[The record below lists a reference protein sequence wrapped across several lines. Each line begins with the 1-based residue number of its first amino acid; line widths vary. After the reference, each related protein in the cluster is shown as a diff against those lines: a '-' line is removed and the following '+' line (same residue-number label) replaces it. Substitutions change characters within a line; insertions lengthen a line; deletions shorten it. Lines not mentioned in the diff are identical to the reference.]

1 MQIDNQLL
9 TNQTFTKDIQLS
21 VFKRNLPLFIWVAF
35 SLLTIACYEYGV
47 FFFTYN
53 VTGISKLILYLYLF
67 LVHVFFIFGY
77 RRGTRSPMVKQ
88 EPLNL
93 FKKNQLIGIVT
104 IGVTLFL
111 FFSFLN
117 LLRSGVSF
125 SSSFSDLNYA
135 RRNWIQSQGG
145 LKNHFFFIL
154 SISIIPY
161 VSISTTYWNNISK
174 RKKLLLIL
182 LVLFYISEGVRGGS
196 RSGIYSIFTI
206 FFIGILSAI
215 ISMRIKMYLR
225 KFAIL
230 TCILML
236 LFLSY
241 CTKVRVSRNRTTTSG
256 YVRQLLTVPEY
267 SKTIKRE
274 HPFLSILPDW
284 LGPGVISATYYL
296 GHGYDGLARC
306 LEKPFKGVGWGMGS
320 STVVLRNMSRF
331 LKDDDIYNLSYFY
344 RLQKEDGFPKSLWIT
359 MYPWIAS
366 DFTFT
371 GSIVFLY
378 FLGWLLG
385 ASWMSS
391 LKFYDPAAAIC
402 LTIIFSTMMHCHN
415 NFSTGDYVSWT
426 LFWGSISAFIIT
438 RRYRFKWAY

>member
-1 MQIDNQLL
+1 MQVNNLL
-9 TNQTFTKDIQLS
+9 PKNQTFPSNIQLS
-21 VFKRNLPLFIWVAF
+21 VFKRNLPLIIWITF
-35 SLLTIACYEYGV
+35 SLLTIICYEYGV

-53 VTGISKLILYLYLF
+53 VSGISKLILYLYLF
-67 LVHVFFIFGY
+67 FVHVFFIFGY
-77 RRGTRSPMVKQ
+77 RRGIRSPMIKQ

-93 FKKNQLIGIVT
+93 IKKNQLIGIVT
-104 IGVTLFL
+104 VGVTLFL

-117 LLRSGVSF
+117 LIRSGVSL
-125 SSSFSDLNYA
+125 SSSISDLNYA
-135 RRNWIQSQGG
+135 RKNWIQNQGG

-161 VSISTTYWNNISK
+161 VSISTAYWNSIDK

-182 LVLFYISEGVRGGS
+182 LVLFYITEGIRGGS
-196 RSGIYSIFTI
+196 RSGMYSIFTI
-206 FFIGILSAI
+206 FFIGTLSAI
-215 ISMRIKMYLR
+215 ISMRIKMSLR

-267 SKTIKRE
+267 SRTVKRE

-284 LGPGVISATYYL
+284 LGPGIISATYYL

-306 LEKPFKGVGWGMGS
+306 LEKPFTGVGWGMGS

-366 DFTFT
+366 DVTFT

-378 FLGWLLG
+378 FLGWLMG

-391 LKFYDPAAAIC
+391 LKFYDPVAAIC

-415 NFSTGDYVSWT
+415 NFSTGDYVSWI
-426 LFWGSISAFIIT
+426 LFWGSISCFIIT
-438 RRYRFKWAY
+438 RRYKFKWAY